1 MPKKLSTKDF
11 IEKAKNIHGGKYNY
25 DKVKYI
31 LSNKKVIITCPIHGD
46 FKQKP
51 NGHLDGKGCIN
62 CKIEK
67 IANIKR
73 TDVDSFISES
83 DKVHN
88 NKYSYSK
95 VEYKNRFTKVKI
107 TCPIHGD
114 FEQVPGDHLNGRG
127 CRLCGVENSAK
138 SRSLTTDEFIQKAKQ
153 VHGDKYDYSKVDYI
167 NSLTELI
174 IICSDHGQFKQKPY
188 SHLYGNGCK
197 KCTQSKGENLISN
210 ILKNNNINFEIEYK
224 IPGIKEKYNKEYEYD
239 FYLPDY
245 NLLIEFH
252 GIQHF
257 EYNKYFH
264 KTYNDFEKQIFRD
277 ESKRE
282 HAYAWGYKYLEINYT
297 FLKEITKEEFERRLI
312 RCITLK

>member
-11 IEKAKNIHGGKYNY
+11 IEKAKIIHGDKYKY

-51 NGHLDGKGCIN
+51 NGHLDGKGCIS

-67 IANIKR
+67 IANMKR
-73 TDVDSFISES
+73 SDIDSFISDS
-83 DKVHN
+83 DRVHN
-88 NKYSYSK
+88 NKYTYSK

-127 CRLCGVENSAK
+127 CRLCGNENSAK
-138 SRSLTTDEFIQKAKQ
+138 SRSLTTDEFIKKAIQ
-153 VHGDKYDYSKVDYI
+153 VHGDKYDYSEVDYI
-167 NSLTELI
+167 NSSIDLI
-174 IICSDHGQFKQKPY
+174 IICPDHGQFKQKPY

-197 KCTQSKGENLISN
+197 KCTQSKGENLITN
-210 ILKNNNINFEIEYK
+210 ILNNNNINFEIEYK
-224 IPGIKEKYNKEYEYD
+224 IPGLNKEYEYD

-264 KTYNDFEKQIFRD
+264 KTYKDFEKQIFRD

-282 HAYAWGYKYLEINYT
+282 HAHAWRYKLLEIDYT

-312 RCITLK
+312 RCVTLKQIT